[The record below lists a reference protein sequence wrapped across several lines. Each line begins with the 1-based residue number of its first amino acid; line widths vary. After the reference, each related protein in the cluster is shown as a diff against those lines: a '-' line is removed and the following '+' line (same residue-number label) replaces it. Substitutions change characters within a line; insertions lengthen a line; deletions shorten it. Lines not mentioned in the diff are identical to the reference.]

1 MSPPQGRPKEGSSLL
16 GGSGAGVSRSTAA
29 RPRNGPAVQSWP
41 SAHSAKCAPVN
52 AWLRGLALVFVMAV
66 APAVGRE
73 LPDFSELVERQGAA
87 VVNVSS
93 TQAKGRESPFSGID
107 ENDPMFDFF
116 RRLIPRHPR
125 IPRQDEDDRS
135 LGSGFIVSADGYILT
150 NAHVVEGASEIRVR
164 LADKREF
171 GARMVG
177 ADKRTD
183 VAVIKIEANGLPR
196 VSLGDPA
203 KLKVGEWVAAIGSP
217 FGFEQ
222 TVTAGIVSA
231 KGRSLPQESLVP
243 FIQTDVAIN
252 PGNSGGPLFNMKGEV
267 VGINSQ
273 IYSRTGGF
281 MGLSFAIP
289 IDVAMDVQ
297 ARLRQE
303 GRIQRGRIG
312 VAIQEVTRELAE
324 GFDLARPEG
333 ALVSAVEP
341 ASPADKGGI
350 AQGDVILRFDGKAV
364 AASVD
369 LPRIVGATR
378 PGTKVQVQLWR
389 RGEAKEVSLTVGEL
403 KEEVVAKPVPRLA
416 SRAATPNHLGLV
428 LADPTPEQRRQMEL
442 SGGVLVEQ
450 ARGPAAR
457 AELRQGDVILALV
470 TSGRQTPVKS
480 VEQFNQLTTGL
491 TKGKVVTLLVSRG
504 SLPNFVSLRVEE

>member
-1 MSPPQGRPKEGSSLL
+1 MR
-16 GGSGAGVSRSTAA
+16 
-29 RPRNGPAVQSWP
+29 
-41 SAHSAKCAPVN
+41 
-52 AWLRGLALVFVMAV
+52 AWCWGLVLSVVMAIGS
-66 APAVGRE
+66 AQARE
-73 LPDFSELVERQGAA
+73 LPDFTALVAGQGAA
-87 VVNVSS
+87 VVNISS
-93 TQAKGRESPFSGID
+93 TQARGREGAFPGID

-116 RRLIPRHPR
+116 RRFIPRHPR
-125 IPRQDEDDRS
+125 IPRQEEDDRS
-135 LGSGFIVSADGYILT
+135 LGSGFIVSSDGYILT
-150 NAHVVEGASEIRVR
+150 NAHVVEGASEILVR

-171 GARMVG
+171 GARVVG

-183 VAVIKIEANGLPR
+183 VAVIKIDTSALPR
-196 VSLGDPA
+196 VHVGDPA

-222 TVTAGIVSA
+222 TVTVGIVSA
-231 KGRSLPQESLVP
+231 KGRSLPQENLVP

-289 IDVAMDVQ
+289 IDVAMEVQ

-324 GFDLARPEG
+324 GFALPRPEG

-341 ASPADKGGI
+341 ASPADKAGI

-378 PGTKVQVQLWR
+378 PGSRVQVALWR
-389 RGEAKEVSLTVGEL
+389 RGEMKEVSLAVAEL
-403 KEEVVAKPVPRLA
+403 KEEVASKPAPRPA
-416 SRAATPNHLGLV
+416 SSGVIPNRLGLV
-428 LADPTPEQRRQMEL
+428 LAEPTSEQRRQLEL
-442 SGGVLVEQ
+442 PGGILVQQ

-457 AELRQGDVILALV
+457 AELRQGDVLLAV
-470 TSGRQTPVKS
+470 VSGGRQTPIKS
-480 VEQFNQLTTGL
+480 VEQFNQLTSGL
-491 TKGKVVTLLVSRG
+491 GKGQVVTLLVSRG
-504 SLPNFVSLRVEE
+504 PMPNFVSVRLEN

>member
-1 MSPPQGRPKEGSSLL
+1 VRAWGRALALL
-16 GGSGAGVSRSTAA
+16 SVIL
-29 RPRNGPAVQSWP
+29 V
-41 SAHSAKCAPVN
+41 APVQ
-52 AWLRGLALVFVMAV
+52 A
-66 APAVGRE
+66 RE
-73 LPDFSELVERQGAA
+73 LPDFTELVERQGVA
-87 VVNVSS
+87 VVNISS
-93 TQAKGRESPFSGID
+93 TQAKGRQIPFPGID

-116 RRLIPRHPR
+116 RRFIPRHPK
-125 IPRQDEDDRS
+125 IPRPEEDDDRS
-135 LGSGFIVSADGYILT
+135 LGSGFIVSPEGYILT
-150 NAHVVEGASEIRVR
+150 NAHVVDGASDIRVR

-171 GARMVG
+171 GARVVG

-183 VAVIKIEANGLPR
+183 VALIKIEASGLPR

-203 KLKVGEWVAAIGSP
+203 RLKVGEWVVAIGSP

-231 KGRSLPQESLVP
+231 KGRSLPQENLVP

-252 PGNSGGPLFNMKGEV
+252 PGNSGGPLFNLKGEV

-289 IDVAMDVQ
+289 IDVAMEVQ
-297 ARLRQE
+297 SRLRQD

-324 GFDLARPEG
+324 GFGLARPEG

-341 ASPADKGGI
+341 ASPADKAGI
-350 AQGDVILRFDGKAV
+350 AQGDVILRFDSKAV
-364 AASVD
+364 ADSVD
-369 LPRIVGATR
+369 LPRIVGSTR
-378 PGTKVQVQLWR
+378 PGTQVQVHVWR
-389 RGEAKEVSLTVGEL
+389 RGEMKELALSVGEL
-403 KEEVVAKPVPRLA
+403 KEAEAAKPAPRLA
-416 SRAATPNHLGLV
+416 SRPATADRLGLV
-428 LADPTPEQRRQMEL
+428 LSDPTGEQRRQMTQP
-442 SGGVLVEQ
+442 GVLVEQ

-470 TSGRQTPVKS
+470 SGGRQTPVKS
-480 VEQFNQLTTGL
+480 VEQFNRLTTGL
-491 TKGKVVTLLVSRG
+491 SKGKVLTLLVTRG
-504 SLPNFVSLRVEE
+504 SLPNFVSLRVDE

>member
-1 MSPPQGRPKEGSSLL
+1 VRAWGRVLTLL
-16 GGSGAGVSRSTAA
+16 FVVVVL
-29 RPRNGPAVQSWP
+29 PAQ
-41 SAHSAKCAPVN
+41 A
-52 AWLRGLALVFVMAV
+52 
-66 APAVGRE
+66 RE
-73 LPDFSELVERQGAA
+73 LPDFTELVERQGVA
-87 VVNVSS
+87 VVNISS
-93 TQAKGRESPFSGID
+93 TQAKSREGSFPGID

-116 RRLIPRHPR
+116 RRFIPRHPR
-125 IPRQDEDDRS
+125 IPRQEEDDRS
-135 LGSGFIVSADGYILT
+135 LGSGFIVSPDGYILT
-150 NAHVVEGASEIRVR
+150 NAHVVEGASEILVR

-171 GARMVG
+171 GARVVG
-177 ADKRTD
+177 TDKRTD
-183 VAVIKIEANGLPR
+183 VAVIKIEASSLPR
-196 VSLGDPA
+196 VTLGDPSR
-203 KLKVGEWVAAIGSP
+203 LKVGEWVVAIGSP

-297 ARLRQE
+297 ARLRQD

-324 GFDLARPEG
+324 GFGLTRPEG

-341 ASPADKGGI
+341 GSPADKAGI
-350 AQGDVILRFDGKAV
+350 VQGDVILRFDGKVV

-378 PGTKVQVQLWR
+378 PGAKVQVQVWR
-389 RGEAKEVSLTVGEL
+389 RGEVKDLSLAVGEL
-403 KEEVVAKPVPRLA
+403 KEEVAAKPAPRQV
-416 SRAATPNHLGLV
+416 SREVTPNRLGLV
-428 LADPTPEQRRQMEL
+428 LADPTPEQRRQLEL

-457 AELRQGDVILALV
+457 AELRQGDVVLALV
-470 TSGRQTPVKS
+470 SGGRQTPVKS
-480 VEQFNQLTTGL
+480 VEQFNQLTAGL
-491 TKGKVVTLLVSRG
+491 GKGKVVTLLVSRG
-504 SLPNFVSLRVEE
+504 PLPNFVSLRVED

>member
-1 MSPPQGRPKEGSSLL
+1 VR
-16 GGSGAGVSRSTAA
+16 
-29 RPRNGPAVQSWP
+29 
-41 SAHSAKCAPVN
+41 
-52 AWLRGLALVFVMAV
+52 AWSQVLALLWVLNM
-66 APAVGRE
+66 APAEARD
-73 LPDFSELVERQGAA
+73 LPDFTELVERQGVA
-87 VVNVSS
+87 VVNISS
-93 TQAKGRESPFSGID
+93 TQAKGRESPFPGID

-116 RRLIPRHPR
+116 RRFIPRHPK
-125 IPRQDEDDRS
+125 IPRQEEDDRS
-135 LGSGFIVSADGYILT
+135 LGSGFIVSPDGYILT
-150 NAHVVEGASEIRVR
+150 NAHVVEGASEILVR

-171 GARMVG
+171 GARVVG

-196 VSLGDPA
+196 VTLGDPSR
-203 KLKVGEWVAAIGSP
+203 LKVGEWVAAIGSP

-289 IDVAMDVQ
+289 IDVAMEVQ
-297 ARLRQE
+297 ARLRQD

-324 GFDLARPEG
+324 GFGLTRPEG

-341 ASPADKGGI
+341 ASPADKAGI

-364 AASVD
+364 ATSVD
-369 LPRIVGATR
+369 LPRVVGATR
-378 PGTKVQVQLWR
+378 PGAKVQVQVWR
-389 RGEAKEVSLTVGEL
+389 RGEMKELVLNVGEL
-403 KEEVVAKPVPRLA
+403 KEEVAAKPASRPVAKE
-416 SRAATPNHLGLV
+416 AAPNRLGLV
-428 LADPTPEQRRQMEL
+428 LADPTPEQRRQLEL

-457 AELRQGDVILALV
+457 AELRQGDVVLALV
-470 TSGRQTPVKS
+470 SSGRQTPVKS
-480 VEQFNQLTTGL
+480 VEQFNQLTAGL
-491 TKGKVVTLLVSRG
+491 GKGKVVTLLVSRG
-504 SLPNFVSLRVEE
+504 PLPNFVSLRMED